1 VYRRRRDVRGAGR
14 TVAKPRTTATTTAA
28 SVVVRA
34 VAVATTKTTT
44 KTTTEAAAA
53 TVDRFDE
60 FTVMDDVTS
69 KAD

>member
-1 VYRRRRDVRGAGR
+1 MYRRRRDVRGAGR

-28 SVVVRA
+28 SGVVRA

-44 KTTTEAAAA
+44 EAAAV